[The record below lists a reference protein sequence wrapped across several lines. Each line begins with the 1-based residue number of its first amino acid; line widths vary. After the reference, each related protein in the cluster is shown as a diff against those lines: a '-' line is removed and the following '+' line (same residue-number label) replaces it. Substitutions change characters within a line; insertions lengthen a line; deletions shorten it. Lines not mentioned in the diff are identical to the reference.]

1 MEKGD
6 KRKWR
11 GIWDKEER
19 KRFREKLAEI
29 GIEVRRLEIEK
40 KEIEGKNKGSGG
52 GDRGEQ
58 KRAETRRE
66 TDVWKVINRERNKR

>member
-19 KRFREKLAEI
+19 KRFRKKLAEI

-40 KEIEGKNKGSGG
+40 KEIEGKIRAAVEETEASR
-52 GDRGEQ
+52 RGQ
-58 KRAETRRE
+58 RRE
-66 TDVWKVINRERNKR
+66 GIWKVINRERNKR